1 MAYFIPS
8 YVQKRL
14 LRYALLR
21 TGLLESGAL
30 DLESFDITL
39 GKQNRIELRNVGLH
53 VQKLTSLL
61 QLPDEL
67 KLLTA
72 RVLVLRIVVP
82 PDLYNGSIE
91 LDVDGVEG
99 KLALS
104 EAAGR
109 DTEYKSRG
117 RTSSTKTPQ
126 HRKSNRRL
134 RSPVS
139 FGHGGHHQYE
149 DDGHVLNTEDL
160 AKSFLQEEPHREKQ
174 ELEQIYSRHQ
184 ELVGESVFSDAS
196 DTDATGTG
204 TDLGLPGFLATFLQR
219 IIDRIN
225 VKVNNVIFNLEI
237 SLPGQTDRAPTS
249 GSAHDVALRLKI
261 ARIEV
266 GSSGVDQKERSVRDR
281 EHTAASTTKRSIVIS
296 GVSFS
301 MLTPWTEQTQSSP
314 ARTLQKPISAVSSPL
329 LSPTNHVLAAD
340 LDEPAGASSPSSLNR
355 SPAAALPDQ
364 SVYFQSN
371 EDSTIT
377 HLAGSGTPMQSN
389 LHQAY
394 QESVYED
401 PHASFD
407 IQPGED
413 NLSWT
418 DRRSRT
424 GTSEPDLWSDSSSSQ
439 NLTVSMLADER
450 HLASDDTDMLSSD
463 APSRR
468 AYLPDAQHVA
478 NAGDHGYWTSPPR
491 TSTDEAAPGVE
502 TPRSEGCPVTSHS
515 SPGEDMSQSQFFDPE
530 EARSMYAS
538 AISHRTAQSTRLR
551 GLPGGWDQYDQDEE
565 TPIDES
571 QPQSSTPDFEES
583 PATPRAVSPVVTSP
597 STERRQENVICSID
611 EITISLNEELSHG
624 SNSNTSQSDTRTGHE
639 SVKSPEGRHPPG
651 SFSIYAEQSA
661 SVRFESAQLGDTVD
675 SLPTRPDHSP
685 SVPTTRISVGKIDVG
700 IRIES
705 LSLAAKIMHKLS
717 QALKRESEENQA
729 PKELQP
735 SASALSYILELR
747 QTHLAVTTAASEVH
761 GPEKADKDLVEII
774 LFDAF
779 LKCMPHDAFVDYGL
793 EIGRFTCHVLG
804 QETIRFAASSQ
815 SQNGTAP
822 DRVPDIRIDS
832 SSGLRTRSGIPVNQI
847 NAQTSSLVLSLDL
860 ETFDAFLASCG
871 GMSGLLNL
879 SSSMMSNDSSNHSSP
894 KFTPRKGVRFEDSLT
909 DDNSKQET
917 KLQARI
923 GGCSV
928 NLRGKSCSLK
938 LSSTS
943 IKLVSR
949 PNYVAIATE
958 LLRLT
963 GPKSP
968 TQSDQPSFEVRIK
981 SNRLEYLYSPSD
993 DDLERLLLLLTP
1005 SKNKYEND
1013 DDIIIDTLLRQ
1024 RRKGAV
1030 LRVTPASVSV
1040 EVNEWSFTERLQS
1053 LVEEMSGFSVVA
1065 KYLPED
1071 ERPGMLT
1078 LARAQNVHLKMPI
1091 NAIFGPLDIS
1101 AHDVQAAQIGLPAL
1115 WAVSV
1120 GDLKAGRNGG
1130 SELIHG
1136 IIPVQ
1141 AAENVPMIMARMVGD
1156 EIDPSLR
1163 LKVFNLCVEYSV
1175 PIFLALTGFDEDV
1188 RTEQV
1193 IDLAASTMLDLAG
1206 KPGAGTLVSPASST
1220 SSTSRSSKK
1229 LTVDVLLRDCELGL
1243 ESTLHSSKAMI
1254 LFNDTRFTT
1263 VTPPSNIFEATL
1275 ELRKASIFVTDDRT
1289 MSANIEDILR
1299 HPLSARLEALL
1310 INEGYVS
1317 VSSIMSARVAVD
1329 ISQSPDKTLR
1339 YVDLDVRD
1347 ELFVLETCAD
1357 STQTLIQTLGALAP
1371 PSKPSQEPK
1380 FRTEALTLDDMI
1392 SSFTGNAFEKPP
1404 EASIIFDTDESP
1416 QFEEDDMLAASG
1428 MSASVY
1434 GGLDALVDP
1443 EEEFGDD
1450 VRHVAESLLEEDPF
1464 EMPDTPEAAKLN
1476 DDELVR
1482 HLQSQLHAMASGPA
1496 VELKP
1501 YLIPDTQLDSLPAPA
1516 TVLGAPHRW
1525 NTPRAEFPRV
1535 PEPTNARPP
1544 FRLRV
1549 RDVHVIWN
1557 LYDGYDWQ
1565 STRTAINDAV
1575 ETVEARAEER
1585 KLRRRRS
1592 QEPEDEEESIIGD
1605 CLFNSIYIGVPAN
1618 KDVNELRRQI
1628 NRGINDLAS
1637 ETESYQTSGVSRPT
1651 NLSSGQQSRPKQRP
1665 RRLKLKRSQ
1674 THKISYELKGV
1685 SADILGLEPGG
1696 SETQNSIDIRIREF
1710 EIFDN
1715 IPTSTWRKFLTSNHD
1730 KEEMREMCRP
1740 MIHIEVLNVR
1750 PIKELSATEL
1760 LLRAS
1765 IMPLRLHVDQDALDF
1780 ITRFFE
1786 FKPEGHEADAPSD
1799 QPFIQRLEVD
1809 TVHMCLDYKPKRVDY
1824 GGLRS
1829 GRYTEFKNFF
1839 ILDRANIIL
1848 KHAIVYGIKG
1858 FAPLNDTLNDI
1869 WMPDIKSNQL
1879 PGVLGGLAPV
1889 SSLVSIGTGLVDTVA
1904 IPIREYRKDGR
1915 LFRSISKGATHFA
1928 RNTTS
1933 ELARFGAKMAI
1944 GTQNVLQGA
1953 ETLLSQPS
1961 QHAIAEDDEEVN
1973 TRQVSNY
1980 ADQPLTLLQG
1990 LRSAQRHLER
2000 DLLTA
2005 RDAIIAVQGEVTE
2018 ATSAASAAGAVAR
2031 HAPTILL
2038 RPVIG
2043 ASRAVGKTLLGT
2055 ANMVDRGHLKGIED
2069 VSKYPRLTLRVCADV
2084 SQKYKRR

>member
-1 MAYFIPS
+1 MASFIPS
-8 YVQKRL
+8 YIQKRL

-21 TGLLESGAL
+21 TGLLEADAL
-30 DLESFDITL
+30 ELESFDITL
-39 GKQNRIELRNVGLH
+39 GKQNRIELRDVGLH

-72 RVLVLRIVVP
+72 RILVLRIVAP
-82 PDLYNGSIE
+82 ADLYNGSIE
-91 LDVDGVEG
+91 IDVDGVEG

-109 DTEYKSRG
+109 DTEQESRS

-134 RSPVS
+134 RSPVA
-139 FGHGGHHQYE
+139 FRHGRQHQYE
-149 DDGHVLNTEDL
+149 DNGHVPNTEDL
-160 AKSFLQEEPHREKQ
+160 AMSFLQEEPQKEKQ

-184 ELVGESVFSDAS
+184 KSVSESVSSDAS
-196 DTDATGTG
+196 DNDVTGTG

-219 IIDRIN
+219 ITDKIKIKANNIILN
-225 VKVNNVIFNLEI
+225 VEI
-237 SLPGQTDRAPTS
+237 PLSSQKIRAPTS
-249 GSAHDVALRLKI
+249 ESVHDVALRMKI

-266 GSSGVDQKERSVRDR
+266 GPSGVDQKERSVEDT
-281 EHTAASTTKRSIVIS
+281 EHKAASTNERSIIIS
-296 GVSFS
+296 DVCFS
-301 MLTPWTEQTQSSP
+301 IMTPWTEHLQSNP
-314 ARTLQKPISAVSSPL
+314 APTPQKPGSAGSSPL
-329 LSPTNHVLAAD
+329 LSSAHRELAVD
-340 LDEPAGASSPSSLNR
+340 PDEPADASSPSSTNLH
-355 SPAAALPDQ
+355 PAVALTDQ
-364 SVYFQSN
+364 SVYFQPGGESMVR
-371 EDSTIT
+371 S
-377 HLAGSGTPMQSN
+377 LATESGRPTRPN

-394 QESVYED
+394 EESVYEE
-401 PHASFD
+401 PHVLFD

-424 GTSEPDLWSDSSSSQ
+424 GTSEPDLWSDPSSSQ

-450 HLASDDTDMLSSD
+450 HLRSDDTGMSSSD
-463 APSRR
+463 TALRR
-468 AYLPDAQHVA
+468 SDHSNAHQSVD
-478 NAGDHGYWTSPPR
+478 AGDHGYSTFLPR
-491 TSTDEAAPGVE
+491 TSNDEEAPDLD
-502 TPRSEGCPVTSHS
+502 TPRFEDGSVTNHS
-515 SPGEDMSQSQFFDPE
+515 SPGEDMSQSRFFDPE

-551 GLPGGWDQYDQDEE
+551 GLPGGWDQYDEDEE
-565 TPIDES
+565 TPVEGHRHRR
-571 QPQSSTPDFEES
+571 STPGFEES
-583 PATPRAVSPVVTSP
+583 PVTPRATSPAVTTP

-611 EITISLNEELSHG
+611 EIAISLTKNLSQD
-624 SNSNTSQSDTRTGHE
+624 SNPNTTRSETRTGNGP
-639 SVKSPEGRHPPG
+639 VKSSERHQPPG
-651 SFSIYAEQSA
+651 TFSLYAEQSA
-661 SVRFESAQLGDTVD
+661 SVRFESAQLGETVA
-675 SLPTRPDHSP
+675 SLPARPTHSP
-685 SVPTTRISVGKIDVG
+685 SIPTTRISVGRIGVG
-700 IRIES
+700 LRIE
-705 LSLAAKIMHKLS
+705 LLCLVAKVTHKLS
-717 QALKRESEENQA
+717 QVLKADRAENYA
-729 PKELQP
+729 SKEPQP
-735 SASALSYILELR
+735 PASASSLILELR
-747 QTHLAVTTAASEVH
+747 QTRLAFTTAAPEVH
-761 GPEKADKDLVEII
+761 LPDQKDLVEIT
-774 LFDAF
+774 LSDAH
-779 LKCMPHDAFVDYGL
+779 LKCMPHDTFVDYGL
-793 EIGRFTCHVLG
+793 EIGKCSCHVLG
-804 QETIRFAASSQ
+804 QETVHFAANSHPQ
-815 SQNGTAP
+815 VGVGT

-832 SSGLRTRSGIPVNQI
+832 STGLRSGTGMPVNQVS
-847 NAQTSSLVLSLDL
+847 AQTNPLVLSLDL

-871 GMSGLLNL
+871 GMSGLIEL
-879 SSSMMSNDSSNHSSP
+879 SGSMMSSDSSNHGSP
-894 KFTPRKGVRFEDSLT
+894 RSTPRKGVRFEDSLH
-909 DDNSKQET
+909 DDKNKPET

-938 LSSTS
+938 LSSSS

-949 PNYVAIATE
+949 PNYVAVATN
-958 LLRLT
+958 LIRLT
-963 GPKSP
+963 TP
-968 TQSDQPSFEVRIK
+968 TSSGRPSQPSFEVRVK
-981 SNRLEYLYSPSD
+981 STRLEYLYSPSD

-1030 LRVTPASVSV
+1030 LRITPASVSV

-1053 LVEEMSGFSVVA
+1053 LAAEMSAFSAVA

-1078 LARAQNVHLKMPI
+1078 LVRAQTVQFKVPI

-1120 GDLKAGRNGG
+1120 GELKAGRNGG

-1141 AAENVPMIMARMVGD
+1141 AAENVPMIIARMVGD

-1163 LKVFNLCVEYSV
+1163 LKIFNFCVEYSV
-1175 PIFLALTGFDEDV
+1175 PVFLALTGFDADV

-1206 KPGAGTLVSPASST
+1206 KPTADTLVSPTSST
-1220 SSTSRSSKK
+1220 SSTSRSAKK

-1243 ESTLHSSKAMI
+1243 EPTLHSSKAKV

-1263 VTPPSNIFEATL
+1263 VTPPSGVFEATL
-1275 ELRKASIFVTDDRT
+1275 ELRKASIFITDDRT
-1289 MSANIEDILR
+1289 MGSNTEDILR

-1317 VSSIMSARVAVD
+1317 VSSIMSARIAVD
-1329 ISQSPDKTLR
+1329 ISESSDKSSR
-1339 YVDLDVRD
+1339 YVDLGVRD

-1357 STQTLIQTLGALAP
+1357 STQTLIQVLGALAP

-1404 EASIIFDTDESP
+1404 EASIMFDTDESP
-1416 QFEEDDMLAASG
+1416 QFEEDDMLAASA

-1443 EEEFGDD
+1443 EEEFGNDAG
-1450 VRHVAESLLEEDPF
+1450 HVAESLLEEDPF
-1464 EMPDTPEAAKLN
+1464 EMPDTPEAAKLS
-1476 DDELVR
+1476 DDELIR
-1482 HLQSQLHAMASGPA
+1482 HLQSQMRTMASGPTA
-1496 VELKP
+1496 ELRP
-1501 YLIPDTQLDSLPAPA
+1501 YLISDTQLDNLPGSA
-1516 TVLGAPHRW
+1516 TVLGAAHRW
-1525 NTPRAEFPRV
+1525 NTPRVDFPRV
-1535 PEPTNARPP
+1535 PEPAKVRPP
-1544 FRLRV
+1544 FRLKV

-1565 STRTAINDAV
+1565 STRTAITDAV
-1575 ETVEARAEER
+1575 EEVEARAEER

-1651 NLSSGQQSRPKQRP
+1651 NLSSGQHSRPKQRP

-1674 THKISYELKGV
+1674 THKISFELKGV
-1685 SADILGLEPGG
+1685 SADILGLEPG
-1696 SETQNSIDIRIREF
+1696 SDETQNSIDVRIREF

-1730 KEEMREMCRP
+1730 KEEMREMCKP

-1786 FKPEGHEADAPSD
+1786 FKAEGHAADAPSD

-1944 GTQNVLQGA
+1944 GTQTVLQGA
-1953 ETLLSQPS
+1953 ETLLSQQS
-1961 QHAIAEDDEEVN
+1961 HQASIAEDDDEATT

-1990 LRSAQRHLER
+1990 LRSAHRHLER

-2055 ANMVDRGHLKGIED
+2055 ANMVDRGHLRGIED
-2069 VSKYPRLTLRVCADV
+2069 
-2084 SQKYKRR
+2084 KYKRR